1 MPQCLGWEATVQV
14 GGLQQWMS
22 GQGTLYARGVN
33 MASGL
38 FLQVLISPNV
48 IGVGMCIEN
57 HLQLP
62 PVLLQELPNFS
73 PGVFVI
79 SAVNQADLI
88 VLQKGEANFN
98 RCVDIVAPRPNLNQF
113 IHNGGILSRG
123 IFFIITEKRKKV
135 IRDRKIVDD
144 VLQM

>member
-1 MPQCLGWEATVQV
+1 
-14 GGLQQWMS
+14 MS

-73 PGVFVI
+73 PGIFVI

-144 VLQM
+144 ILQM